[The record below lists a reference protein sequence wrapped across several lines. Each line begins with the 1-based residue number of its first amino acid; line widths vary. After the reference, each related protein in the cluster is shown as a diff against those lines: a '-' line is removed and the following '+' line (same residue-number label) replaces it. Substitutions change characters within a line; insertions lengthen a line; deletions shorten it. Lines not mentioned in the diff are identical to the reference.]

1 MGTLKKEM
9 KNILLMSVF
18 KVGKAKRK
26 FQYDMAVG
34 KDKRKCQHDMTVGIW
49 HP

>member
-1 MGTLKKEM
+1 
-9 KNILLMSVF
+9 MSGF

-34 KDKRKCQHDMTVGIW
+34 KAERKFLHDMAVGKR
-49 HP
+49 

>member
-1 MGTLKKEM
+1 
-9 KNILLMSVF
+9 MSGF

-34 KDKRKCQHDMTVGIW
+34 KAKRKIRHDMAVGKR
-49 HP
+49 

>member
-1 MGTLKKEM
+1 
-9 KNILLMSVF
+9 MSGF

-34 KDKRKCQHDMTVGIW
+34 KAKRKFGEKELDL
-49 HP
+49 

>member
-1 MGTLKKEM
+1 
-9 KNILLMSVF
+9 MSVF

-34 KDKRKCQHDMTVGIW
+34 KAERKFLHDMAVGKR
-49 HP
+49 

>member
-1 MGTLKKEM
+1 MGTLKKEI

-34 KDKRKCQHDMTVGIW
+34 KAKRKIRHDMAVSKR
-49 HP
+49 

>member
-1 MGTLKKEM
+1 
-9 KNILLMSVF
+9 MSGF

-34 KDKRKCQHDMTVGIW
+34 KAKRKFRHDMAIGKR
-49 HP
+49 

>member
-1 MGTLKKEM
+1 
-9 KNILLMSVF
+9 MSVF

-34 KDKRKCQHDMTVGIW
+34 KAKRKIRHDMAVSKR
-49 HP
+49 

>member
-1 MGTLKKEM
+1 
-9 KNILLMSVF
+9 MSGF

-34 KDKRKCQHDMTVGIW
+34 KAKRKFQQDEEIDLTCDMSF
-49 HP
+49 

>member
-1 MGTLKKEM
+1 
-9 KNILLMSVF
+9 MSVF

-34 KDKRKCQHDMTVGIW
+34 KAYRKIRHDMAVGKR
-49 HP
+49 